1 MGLMPIVKLTITQQ
15 TSFEPRRSMP
25 IFAPEMRGLLVTVA
39 TLIMSQ
45 VSAQSSFSEKVTSAS
60 NVRLNVSN
68 VGTFGN
74 AFRGYRDGSGNQ
86 SCEFPA
92 GSGVEHLFEGG
103 IWVGGLID
111 GSLVA
116 VSTSAYDAPSGY
128 ATGRG
133 GFEFT
138 APPGAGMEERSS
150 LFDSPFFSPEAVSH
164 QDYVAEF
171 SDSNLLVPGTNIP
184 INSHTQPLNLG
195 VRMETYNW
203 NYSFSDFFVILNFEV
218 TNYSPST
225 IDSVYFG
232 LWTNTVVRNTNVTP
246 AGSGGSAFYNK
257 GGNGYLD
264 SLYMA
269 YCYDHSGDLGFTESY
284 VGQKFL
290 GAEDK
295 TGFKHPQITPGFES
309 HYNAWEF
316 NNTTNAVFFLPN
328 TEAARYTKMTDGL
341 NRHQCW
347 DKNSSQNG
355 NCGSKSFKEQLNE
368 AGNRADLL
376 SVGPFKTLA
385 PGESFTVSY
394 AFVLAQK
401 LEDGNPNSD
410 NNLVQQTV
418 LRDNADWAQVAFN
431 GEDKNF
437 NGTLD
442 AGEDADGDGEITRF
456 ILPAPP
462 NIPRTKIVTKQN
474 SIDIYWS
481 DNAESSID
489 PITLEEDFEGYRIYM
504 TQLGFDVTKVPN
516 LANDLKRIADWDMAG
531 NGLFNE
537 TGFESIRLAQPQ
549 TFEGDSITY
558 HYKYT
563 IDNIQNG
570 WQYAISVSAYDR
582 GNENSNLESLES
594 SLLSNNFRA
603 FAGKPVNQNLETN
616 APFVY
621 PNPYYSGAAWEGQSN
636 FQEQSR
642 KLYFANLPEHCT
654 IRIFTVA
661 GDFIDVIEHNQ
672 EYNGSDIRWYETF
685 GAENNENNVFSGGEH
700 AWDLLSAE
708 SQIIARGIYVF
719 TVEDRDTGK
728 MYKGKFAVLK

>member
-1 MGLMPIVKLTITQQ
+1 MRIVGLIFI
-15 TSFEPRRSMP
+15 SFL
-25 IFAPEMRGLLVTVA
+25 ALA
-39 TLIMSQ
+39 
-45 VSAQSSFSEKVTSAS
+45 VSGQSSFSEKVTTAS

-138 APPGAGMEERSS
+138 AQVGSSLGERSS
-150 LFDSPFFSPEAVSH
+150 LFDSPFFTPEAISH

-184 INSHTQPLNLG
+184 INNHSQPMNLG
-195 VRMETYNW
+195 VHMETYNW
-203 NYSFSDFFVILNFEV
+203 NYSFSDFFVILNLEI
-218 TNYSPST
+218 TNHSTST
-225 IDSVYFG
+225 IDSVYVG

-246 AGSGGSAFYNK
+246 AGSGGAAFYNK

-264 SLYMA
+264 SLFMA
-269 YCYDHSGDLGFTESY
+269 YCYDISGDVGFTESY

-295 TGFKHPQITPGFES
+295 NGFKHPLIDPSFKT
-309 HYNAWEF
+309 HYNSWEF
-316 NNTTNAVFFLPN
+316 NNTTNPVFFLPVS
-328 TEAARYTKMTDGL
+328 EQGRYAKLTAGL
-341 NRHQCW
+341 NHHKCW
-347 DKNSSQNG
+347 DQNSSQNPD
-355 NCGSKSFKEQLNE
+355 CGAKSFKNQLNS

-376 SVGPFKTLA
+376 SVGPFRSLG
-385 PGESFTVSY
+385 PGETISVAY
-394 AFVLAQK
+394 AFVLGKK
-401 LEDGNPNSD
+401 LEDGNPNQD
-410 NNLVQQTV
+410 NTRYQQTII
-418 LRDNADWAQVAFN
+418 RDNADWAQVAYN

-437 NGTLD
+437 NGILD
-442 AGEDADGDGEITRF
+442 PDEDANGDGKITRF

-462 NIPRTKIVTKQN
+462 HIPKTKIVANQN
-474 SIDIYWS
+474 SVDIYWA
-481 DNAESSID
+481 DNAEESID
-489 PITLEEDFEGYRIYM
+489 PITLEKDFEGYRIYM

-516 LANDLKRIADWDMAG
+516 LATDLKKIADWDIAG
-531 NGLFNE
+531 NTLFNE
-537 TGFESIRLAQPQ
+537 TGFESVKLQNPIM
-549 TFEGDSITY
+549 FEGDQTPY
-558 HYKYT
+558 LYKYT
-563 IDNIQNG
+563 INNIQNG

-603 FAGKPVNQNLETN
+603 FAGKPVNTNLEVDQ
-616 APFVY
+616 PFVY
-621 PNPYYSGAAWEGQSN
+621 PNPYYAGAAWEGQSN

-642 KLYFANLPEHCT
+642 KIYFANLPANCT
-654 IRIFTVA
+654 IRVFTVA
-661 GDFIDVIEHNQ
+661 GDFIDEFEHNPD
-672 EYNGSDIRWYETF
+672 YNGSDSRWYSTF
-685 GAENNENNVFSGGEH
+685 GAENPDKNVFSGGEH
-700 AWDLLSAE
+700 AWDLLSSE
-708 SQIIARGIYVF
+708 TQIIARGLYIF
-719 TVEDRDTGK
+719 TVKDHDTGQHF
-728 MYKGKFAVLK
+728 KGKFAILK

>member
-1 MGLMPIVKLTITQQ
+1 
-15 TSFEPRRSMP
+15 
-25 IFAPEMRGLLVTVA
+25 MRVIGLLFLV
-39 TLIMSQ
+39 LSHL
-45 VSAQSSFSEKVTSAS
+45 VSVSQSSFSEKVTTAS

-74 AFRGYRDGSGNQ
+74 AFRGYRDGTGNQ
-86 SCEFPA
+86 SCEYPA
-92 GSGVEHLFEGG
+92 GSGIEHLFEGG
-103 IWVGGLID
+103 IWVGGMID

-138 APPGAGMEERSS
+138 ANVGSTLQERSS
-150 LFDSPFFSPEAVSH
+150 LFDSPFFTPEAISH

-184 INSHTQPLNLG
+184 INNHTQPMNLG

-203 NYSFSDFFVILNFEV
+203 NYSFSDFFVILNFTV
-218 TNYSPST
+218 TNASKST

-269 YCYDHSGDLGFTESY
+269 YCYDHSGDIGFTESY

-290 GAEDK
+290 GAQDK
-295 TGFKHPQITPGFES
+295 SGFLHPLTNAGFKS

-316 NNTTNAVFFLPN
+316 NNTTNAVFFLP
-328 TEAARYTKMTDGL
+328 TSEQGRYAKMTSGL
-341 NRHQCW
+341 NHNECW
-347 DKNSSQNG
+347 DKNSGQNP
-355 NCGSKSFKEQLNE
+355 NCGAKSFKEQLND

-376 SVGPFKTLA
+376 SVGPFKSLA
-385 PGESFTVSY
+385 PGESFQVAY
-394 AFVLAQK
+394 AFVLAKKQ
-401 LEDGNPNSD
+401 EDGLPNSD
-410 NNLVQQTV
+410 NNPYQQQIF
-418 LRDNADWAQVAFN
+418 RDNADWAQVAFN

-437 NGTLD
+437 NGQLD
-442 AGEDADGDGEITRF
+442 AGEDANGDGMITRF

-462 NIPRTKIVTKQN
+462 DIPKTRIVTRQN
-474 SIDIYWS
+474 SIDVYWS
-481 DNAESSID
+481 NNAEESID
-489 PITLEEDFEGYRIYM
+489 PITLEKDFEGYRIYM

-516 LANDLKRIADWDMAG
+516 LASDLKRIADWDIAG
-531 NGLFNE
+531 NELFHE
-537 TGFESIRLAQPQ
+537 TGFSSVKLSQPQ
-549 TFEGDSITY
+549 MFDGDPTPY

-563 IDNIQNG
+563 INNIQNG

-603 FAGKPVNQNLETN
+603 FAGKPVNTNLETN
-616 APFVY
+616 QPFVY
-621 PNPYYSGAAWEGQSN
+621 PNPYYAGAAWEGQSN

-642 KLYFANLPEHCT
+642 KIYFANLPEHCT
-654 IRIFTVA
+654 IRVFTTA
-661 GDFIDVIEHNQ
+661 GDFIDEIEHDQ
-672 EYNGSDIRWYETF
+672 EYNGTDTRWYSTF
-685 GAENNENNVFSGGEH
+685 GAENADKNVFSGGEH
-700 AWDLLSAE
+700 AWDLLSRE
-708 SQIIARGIYVF
+708 TQIIARGLYLF
-719 TVEDRDTGK
+719 TVKDHDTGK
-728 MYKGKFAVLK
+728 TYQGKFAILK